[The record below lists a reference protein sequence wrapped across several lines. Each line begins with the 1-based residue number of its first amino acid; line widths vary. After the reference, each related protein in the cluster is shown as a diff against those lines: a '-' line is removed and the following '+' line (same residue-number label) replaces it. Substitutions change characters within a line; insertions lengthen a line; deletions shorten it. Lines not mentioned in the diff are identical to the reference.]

1 MKNLLSAQDLLH
13 FDNCIG
19 GISYSA
25 LLSSDSHDLEK
36 QNSSIKPSNH
46 HMPKQHT
53 NACTQLLLKTLSIM
67 QYRDNTIYIIQTPF
81 ILFTRLE
88 ICCVVMNLSYF
99 TLTDFKGSLFLV
111 LMRELYNDLI

>member
-36 QNSSIKPSNH
+36 QNS
-46 HMPKQHT
+46 
-53 NACTQLLLKTLSIM
+53 
-67 QYRDNTIYIIQTPF
+67 
-81 ILFTRLE
+81 
-88 ICCVVMNLSYF
+88 
-99 TLTDFKGSLFLV
+99 
-111 LMRELYNDLI
+111 